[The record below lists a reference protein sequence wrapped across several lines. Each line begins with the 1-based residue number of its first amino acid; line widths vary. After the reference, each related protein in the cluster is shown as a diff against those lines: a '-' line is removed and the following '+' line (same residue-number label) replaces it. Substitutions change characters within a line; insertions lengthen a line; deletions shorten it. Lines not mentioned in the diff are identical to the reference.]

1 MNNAMPLA
9 GLRNEIGKVL
19 NPHMKELNSGFAD
32 QIRNRNLFMEGLA
45 GDEQLATKYD
55 ILTGQPV
62 RNWDPLTRMYNAISP
77 VALNFDS
84 SPGRQLLMNS
94 NYDLRMTTLTAPD
107 GTSLAE
113 NPKLRSEFQQ
123 SIH

>member
-1 MNNAMPLA
+1 
-9 GLRNEIGKVL
+9 
-19 NPHMKELNSGFAD
+19 
-32 QIRNRNLFMEGLA
+32 
-45 GDEQLATKYD
+45 
-55 ILTGQPV
+55 
-62 RNWDPLTRMYNAISP
+62 MYNAISP

-113 NPKLRSEFQQ
+113 NPKIRSAFQKAIGSQ
-123 SIH
+123 DLEAKLNELTKHPLVISL